1 MKITTII
8 YFERKFHHQK
18 KYIYWYNIFDHYSD
32 LVATHQDRA
41 TTGMIFPLEALC
53 DKDLMIKRYIL

>member
-1 MKITTII
+1 MKITTTISCEEKTP
-8 YFERKFHHQK
+8 YQK
-18 KYIYWYNIFDHYSD
+18 RYIYWYNIINHYCD
-32 LVATHQDRA
+32 LVATHHNRA